1 MAALGAGFA
10 WAFYIVTNK
19 KVITSPKIEVTTL
32 VACVMLTTSVIM
44 IPFTIIFGGLDPG
57 KISIGYSGLGFILYI
72 GIFCNVIPYILWTS
86 GLRKLQP
93 TVSSLMLLFEVF
105 IAAILAMLFLNEF
118 LTLIGLMGGLFI
130 VFAIIIISLDAK
142 KSNNNK

>member
-1 MAALGAGFA
+1 
-10 WAFYIVTNK
+10 
-19 KVITSPKIEVTTL
+19 
-32 VACVMLTTSVIM
+32 
-44 IPFTIIFGGLDPG
+44 
-57 KISIGYSGLGFILYI
+57 
-72 GIFCNVIPYILWTS
+72 
-86 GLRKLQP
+86 
-93 TVSSLMLLFEVF
+93 MLLFEVF